1 MDNKGDEAQI
11 TVNEI
16 IKKHISESETLQNI
30 SILEAKIFVYE
41 EIISKSNFAPM
52 IKPKNKKMKHSREIT
67 IPKEAFKN
75 PKINDEV
82 FLEG

>member
-1 MDNKGDEAQI
+1 MKTSEIDALLQELKLSKTWIEWTIKGDEAQI
-11 TVNEI
+11 PVNEI

-52 IKPKNKKMKHSREIT
+52 IKPKNKKK
-67 IPKEAFKN
+67 
-75 PKINDEV
+75 
-82 FLEG
+82 

>member
-1 MDNKGDEAQI
+1 MKTSEIDALLQELKLSKTGIEWTIKGDEAQI

-52 IKPKNKKMKHSREIT
+52 IKPKNKKK
-67 IPKEAFKN
+67 
-75 PKINDEV
+75 
-82 FLEG
+82 